1 MQQLKTFKHV
11 HAHDD
16 DESVQKLLSAWIK
29 AVERYTKAF
38 KDNPWWYN
46 ERASLSVLAGA
57 AWTLKDWFALEEFS
71 TIKRMRTLTP
81 GVDEGH
87 LRNGRCDLFIRN
99 PEESI
104 AIEAKQA
111 VQRIGVRADGETYMN
126 KALKAAWDDTGDL
139 GHWEANRRFAVTF
152 VVPTIPL
159 SEVRIGTGKRVQ
171 ICPDK
176 VKASLNR
183 WLTDEP
189 YFPGW
194 SLKPTQFAYI
204 FPKLGSPD
212 YIDGHR
218 YFPGIVVIF
227 DERLRAN
234 QIRRPIEA
242 SDVKVAPS

>member
-1 MQQLKTFKHV
+1 MQQLKTLKHV
-11 HAHDD
+11 HTYDD
-16 DESVQKLLSAWIK
+16 DESVHKLLMAWIK
-29 AVERYTKAF
+29 AIERYTNAF
-38 KDNPWWYN
+38 HDNPWWYN
-46 ERASLSVLAGA
+46 ERASLSILAGA

-71 TIKRMRTLTP
+71 TIKRMRTLSP

-111 VQRIGVRADGETYMN
+111 VQRIGVRADGVTDMN
-126 KALKAAWDDTGDL
+126 RALKAAWHDTGDL

-159 SEVRIGTGKRVQ
+159 SEVQIGTSKRVQ

-176 VKASLNR
+176 VKASVNR

-189 YFPGW
+189 YFLDG
-194 SLKPTQFAYI
+194 SSKPTQFAYI
-204 FPKLGSPD
+204 FPKVGNAD
-212 YIDGHR
+212 YVDEHR

-234 QIRRPIEA
+234 QLRKPA
-242 SDVKVAPS
+242 QAADVKVALA